1 MATLGQ
7 RHGCYGKEEQ
17 KDKGKAYLADKVV
30 SDVFCCY
37 RESSALWPKLVSLEV
52 EQKKGKGRLVEEKKR
67 KLGKRLFFCQLRT
80 LISPPSSHEI
90 HPYL

>member
-1 MATLGQ
+1 MTTLGQ

-37 RESSALWPKLVSLEV
+37 RESCALWPKLVSWRWS
-52 EQKKGKGRLVEEKKR
+52 KKRGKG
-67 KLGKRLFFCQLRT
+67 G
-80 LISPPSSHEI
+80 
-90 HPYL
+90 